1 MMSPRNSPSLARR
14 RSVGMRALVTTRIHN
29 RNSPSLAQRGKVGM
43 GALITTIFYLAAT
56 PYTHAA
62 EAYPAK
68 PIRVI
73 VPFAAGGGTDI
84 LVRTLSQKL
93 SENLGQQLLIDNR
106 GGAGGAI
113 GAELAAKAA
122 PDGYTIMATT
132 SGVVVVNPS
141 LYKKLAYDPLKDF
154 APIAIIASLP
164 NMLVVHPSLP

>member
-1 MMSPRNSPSLARR
+1 MLGSQA
-14 RSVGMRALVTTRIHN
+14 V
-29 RNSPSLAQRGKVGM
+29 AQ
-43 GALITTIFYLAAT
+43 T
-56 PYTHAA
+56 
-62 EAYPAK
+62 YPTK

-154 APIAIIASLP
+154 EYISIAAVGPYVLCLLYTSDAADE
-164 NMLVVHPSLP
+164 